1 METGGKMNPTK
12 EVIGYRHSAR
22 YGVWE
27 EITRQRAY
35 QIEKTFPPLQKHA
48 FQAKEPTTPSLRLR
62 KWNPNPK
69 VPQSWKNAWRTNP
82 HTQKLFRT
90 PFQLRTY
97 AKAHRFTP
105 EQTNQINQHY
115 INTICGRPQT

>member
-1 METGGKMNPTK
+1 MNPAR

-27 EITRQRAY
+27 EITRQKAL
-35 QIEKTFPPLQKHA
+35 QTEKLIPALTPHA
-48 FQAKEPTTPSLRLR
+48 FQAKEPTQPRLTQR
-62 KWNPNPK
+62 KRAHRSK
-69 VPQSWKNAWRTNP
+69 APQSWTNAYRTNP